1 MKKYYTS
8 QEVEKGID
16 DLPPIPKNTLRS
28 IRQQKK
34 IKFTK
39 VGKSCLYKKEW
50 IEEYL
55 EANTRDVVA

>member
-1 MKKYYTS
+1 MKKYYNS

-16 DLPPIPKNTLRS
+16 DLPPIPKNTLRNL
-28 IRQQKK
+28 RLQKR

-39 VGKSCLYKKEW
+39 VGNKALYKKEW

-55 EANTRDVVA
+55 ESNTRDVVA